1 MACEPPGSAVES
13 ALLQA
18 LQPDR
23 TAAVRLFVQGH
34 EQRLKLYRAAAAREL
49 HLYGGM
55 HRFIP
60 LILSE
65 MGFRVAEVPV
75 RHQERKY
82 GASKYRSTKILTEIP
97 DLLTLYFLLNYTRRP
112 LHFFGKIGS
121 VLCALGLA
129 SLTYLTVLWFRGIP
143 IGTRPLLTFGVLMMV
158 VGAQIVFTG
167 LLADLIVNMDQDR
180 SRDVPLKYVSDQD
193 GSSEGW
199 VRQEHGREWDART
212 AERGRSDR

>member
-1 MACEPPGSAVES
+1 MPAHARKPPDGPHRPDPERQHGSRQAGGRGGQS
-13 ALLQA
+13 A
-18 LQPDR
+18 R
-23 TAAVRLFVQGH
+23 
-34 EQRLKLYRAAAAREL
+34 
-49 HLYGGM
+49 
-55 HRFIP
+55 HRP
-60 LILSE
+60 
-65 MGFRVAEVPV
+65 
-75 RHQERKY
+75 HQERKY